1 MPPPSFL
8 DRRDVVDLL
17 RLALPVAA
25 SRLTFMLMGLTD
37 AVVLA
42 RHSPGQLP
50 HILNAFLPIGV
61 AMGFGLGLLMGV
73 QVLTAELAGAGRELE
88 TGRVCRRGL
97 AVAIVYGVVAAVVSG
112 AVAAPLVGALGF
124 DERFTAATARCTVIL
139 AWGLPA
145 HMLFNACA
153 YYLEALRRPAVVTAI
168 GVAAVG
174 LNLVLDLSLVPA
186 HGAAGVAAATTLS
199 RWAMAAAALAVV
211 VRTTPVL
218 VWGGTPLAGEFA
230 RQNGVGL
237 GAGLANVAE
246 WGSFNLTH
254 AVATLSGLDAGAV
267 WGLAVQLMGAVFM
280 VYVGLGSATS
290 VRVAERFGRGDRGGV
305 ADAARLGL
313 SAAVAIGVA
322 MAAVVWAFRGR
333 LAAAVLAA
341 EFAGEGARL
350 APLLASLLG
359 AAALVTVFD
368 GLQGVASMAL
378 RAREI
383 VWPPTAIHV
392 GSYALLMVP
401 ACWWLAL
408 GEPTPALGPLGRGQG
423 VWGVFWGVAAASC
436 LAGVLQAGLLEWV
449 CRRGVTPRAS
459 SRADGSGAGRSS
471 P

>member
-1 MPPPSFL
+1 MPLPSFL
-8 DRRDVVDLL
+8 TRRDIVDLL

-25 SRLTFMLMGLTD
+25 SRMTFMLMGLTD

-61 AMGFGLGLLMGV
+61 AMGFGLGLSMGV
-73 QVLTAELAGAGRELE
+73 QVLTAELAGAGRDLE

-97 AVAIVYGVVAAVVSG
+97 AVALAYGIVAGLAAAAVAG
-112 AVAAPLVGALGF
+112 PLVAALGF
-124 DERFTAATARCTVIL
+124 DAAFTAATARCSAIL
-139 AWGLPA
+139 ALGLPA
-145 HMLFNACA
+145 HMVFNACA
-153 YYLEALRRPAVVTAI
+153 FYLEALRRPLVVTAI
-168 GVAAVG
+168 GLVAVV
-174 LNLVLDLSLVPA
+174 LNLVLDVALVPA
-186 HGAAGVAAATTLS
+186 HGAAGVAWATTLS
-199 RWAMAAAALAVV
+199 RYGMAAAALVLVA
-211 VRTTPVL
+211 RTTPLL
-218 VWGGTPLAGEFA
+218 VWGGTPLPGEFA

-254 AVATLSGLDAGAV
+254 AIATLSGLDAGAV
-267 WGLAVQLMGAVFM
+267 WGLAVHLMGAVFM

-290 VRVAERFGRGDRGGV
+290 VRVAERFGRGDRRGV

-313 SAAVAIGVA
+313 VAALVVGTL
-322 MAAVVWAFRGR
+322 MALVVWAGRGTF
-333 LAAAVLAA
+333 AAVGLAA
-341 EFAGEGARL
+341 EFTGEGARL
-350 APLLASLLG
+350 APLLAGLLG
-359 AAALVTVFD
+359 AAAVVTIFD

-383 VWPPTAIHV
+383 VWLPTAIHV

-408 GEPTPALGPLGRGQG
+408 GEPSPGGGPFGRGQG
-423 VWGVFWGVAAASC
+423 VWGVFWGVAVASC
-436 LAGVLQAGLLEWV
+436 LAGVLQAGLLEWS
-449 CRRGVTPRAS
+449 CRRGLSPGSS
-459 SRADGSGAGRSS
+459 SRAAGSGGGRSS